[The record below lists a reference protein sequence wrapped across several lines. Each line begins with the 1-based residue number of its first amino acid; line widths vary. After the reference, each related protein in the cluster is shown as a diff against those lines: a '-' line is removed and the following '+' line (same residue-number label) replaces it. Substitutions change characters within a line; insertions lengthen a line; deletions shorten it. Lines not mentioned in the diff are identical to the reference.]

1 MKRVILRAV
10 LCLMVCVL
18 CFTGCANQEEGFADE
33 RFINSQMDLYV
44 EMFQASVLEKQGEN
58 LLISP
63 LSVQVAL
70 ALAANGA
77 AGETR
82 AEMEAVLG
90 GDMALE
96 ELNHYLRSY
105 INILPS
111 KEGYKLKLANSIWMR
126 DNGDIEFKRDFLK
139 VNEDYYGAQS
149 YKVPFDLSLI
159 HI

>member
-18 CFTGCANQEEGFADE
+18 CFTGCTNQEEGFTDE

-90 GDMALE
+90 GE
-96 ELNHYLRSY
+96 
-105 INILPS
+105 
-111 KEGYKLKLANSIWMR
+111 
-126 DNGDIEFKRDFLK
+126 
-139 VNEDYYGAQS
+139 YG
-149 YKVPFDLSLI
+149 P
-159 HI
+159 